1 MWVIPPEQSADF
13 VHNMEQVLDVYQRVY
28 DAEHPVICLDES
40 PRQLLAETRTPIVTS
55 KGETLYDYEYERKG
69 VVQMYM
75 LFEPLAG
82 KRYVEIRDSH
92 NSKEWA
98 KIIAYIAEQLY
109 PTAQHITI
117 VQDNLSAHKPAALY
131 EVFEPER
138 ANQIRKRISFVHT
151 PKHGSWLNMAEIEF
165 SVLTRQGIQKRV
177 ASKEALIRQVKSW
190 QEKRNSLK
198 APVDWQFTNEKARV
212 KLKRLYPNISS

>member
-1 MWVIPPEQSADF
+1 MWVIPPEQSAEF
-13 VHNMEQVLDVYQRVY
+13 VHDMARVLDVYQRPY
-28 DAEHPVICLDES
+28 DATHPVICLDES
-40 PRQLLAETRTPIVTS
+40 PKQLLAQTRTPIVTS

-82 KRYVEIRDSH
+82 KRYVELRDSH

-98 KIIAYIAEQLY
+98 KIIGYIAEQLY

-131 EVFEPER
+131 EVFDPQR
-138 ANQIRKRISFVHT
+138 AQAIRKRISFVHT

-165 SVLTRQGIQKRV
+165 SVLTKQGIQRRV
-177 ASKEALIRQVKSW
+177 ASKEALQRQVKSW
-190 QEKRNSLK
+190 QDKRNSFK
-198 APVDWQFTNEKARV
+198 KPVDWQFTNEKARV
-212 KLKRLYPNISS
+212 KLKRLYPKISS